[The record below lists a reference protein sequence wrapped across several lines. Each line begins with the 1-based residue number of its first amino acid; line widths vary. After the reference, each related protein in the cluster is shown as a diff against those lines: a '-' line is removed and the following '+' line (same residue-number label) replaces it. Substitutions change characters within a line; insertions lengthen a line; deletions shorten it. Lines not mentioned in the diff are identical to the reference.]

1 MSKKFDQLASFLH
14 SQMRMSHVYQPAMLI
29 ELLRNG
35 GSATATDVAKAILV
49 HDPTQVGYYETITKR
64 YPGRVLTQNRR
75 LTERE
80 GDTYRLRGFEELSG
94 AEVGELIEICA
105 EKLNDFLKS
114 KAADPW
120 NHRRKASGY
129 ISGPLKYEVLK
140 RARMRCQL
148 CGISGEIRA
157 LEVDHIV
164 PRKHFGSDDISNL
177 QALCYSCNATKR
189 DSDDTD
195 FRSMVESYDDRE
207 VGCDLCE
214 PPPHKLD
221 SQDELSYSL
230 ADPFPV
236 STGHTLIVP
245 RRHVADYFDLY
256 QPELNAIQRNLEA
269 RKSSL
274 QRADGSITGFNVGFD
289 SGRDAGQTVLHCHLN
304 LIPRRSEDCGFPR
317 GGIRHAKPSWPPER

>member
-1 MSKKFDQLASFLH
+1 M
-14 SQMRMSHVYQPAMLI
+14 
-29 ELLRNG
+29 
-35 GSATATDVAKAILV
+35 
-49 HDPTQVGYYETITKR
+49 
-64 YPGRVLTQNRR
+64 
-75 LTERE
+75 
-80 GDTYRLRGFEELSG
+80 
-94 AEVGELIEICA
+94 GELIEICT
-105 EKLNDFLKS
+105 EKLNNFLKS

-120 NHRRKASGY
+120 SHGRRASGN
-129 ISGPLKYEVLK
+129 ISGPLKYEVLR
-140 RARMRCQL
+140 RARMRCQM

-177 QALCYSCNATKR
+177 QALCYPCNATKR

-195 FRSMVESYDDRE
+195 FRGVVESYDDRE
-207 VGCDLCE
+207 MGCDFCDLQ
-214 PPPHKLD
+214 PHKLD

-236 STGHTLIVP
+236 SAGHTMILP
-245 RRHVADYFDLY
+245 RRHVTDYFDLY

-289 SGRDAGQTVLHCHLN
+289 SGRDAGQTVLHCHLH
-304 LIPRRSEDCGFPR
+304 LIPRRREDCGFPR
-317 GGIRHAKPSWPPER
+317 GGTRHVIPPRPPERRMGSPDHQGADNL